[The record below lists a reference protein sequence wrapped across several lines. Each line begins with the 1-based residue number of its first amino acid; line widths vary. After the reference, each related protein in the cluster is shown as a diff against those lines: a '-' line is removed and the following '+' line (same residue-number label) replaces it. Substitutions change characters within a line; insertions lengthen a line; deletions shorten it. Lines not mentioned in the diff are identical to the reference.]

1 MKIRYQDLT
10 RFAIDKLII
19 NSLEQALYQA
29 IVVIDG
35 EEHVVWED
43 NHKTLMTRSMS
54 KLREMFETLD
64 IPEVSLR
71 HESPYDEMVGQPA
84 KPGSNRL
91 EVPMG
96 RIENPMP
103 KRLN

>member
-1 MKIRYQDLT
+1 MKVRYQDLT

-35 EEHVVWED
+35 EEHVVWE
-43 NHKTLMTRSMS
+43 NNNKPLMTRSMTR
-54 KLREMFETLD
+54 LQEMFETLN

-84 KPGSNRL
+84 KPESNRL
-91 EVPMG
+91 EVPLG
-96 RIENPMP
+96 RIENPIP